1 MEIEKGFKV
10 FFSHKDRVFMGIKE
24 RRFTR
29 DKFEFAITML
39 ACAVVLYML
48 VSIFYLYVAVGQ
60 SWNLVVSALFDSR
73 VIGAVVISVSSSL
86 IVGGLA
92 VAAAVP
98 CAYLLAYKDFRGK
111 GILETFLIDLPQT
124 FPPVTEGLVYLLM
137 LGPLGLAY
145 TYTAVIIAKFYVS
158 APFTISFTTR
168 SFKGI
173 KESGLDTIAR
183 SLGAKTRDVLVRVL
197 LPLSGRD
204 MLAGFSLTWARAMGE
219 LAATLVFAGAIPWS
233 TEIIPTL
240 VYLTAAETPQVA
252 IAASVIAETLSIA
265 ALLSFRWVVRRR

>member
-1 MEIEKGFKV
+1 M
-10 FFSHKDRVFMGIKE
+10 KE
-24 RRFTR
+24 HRLTK

-48 VSIFYLYVAVGQ
+48 VSIFYLYVAVGE

-92 VAAAVP
+92 IAAAIP
-98 CAYLLAYKDFRGK
+98 CAYLLAYRDFRGK

-137 LGPLGLAY
+137 LGPVRLAY
-145 TYTAVIIAKFYVS
+145 TYMAVIIAKFYVS
-158 APFTISFTTR
+158 APFTISFATR
-168 SFKGI
+168 RFKEI
-173 KESGLDTIAR
+173 RESGLDTIAR
-183 SLGAKTRDVLVRVL
+183 SLGAKTRDVLGRVL

-219 LAATLVFAGAIPWS
+219 LAATLVFAGTIPWR

-240 VYLTAAETPQVA
+240 VYLTAAEMPQVA
-252 IAASVIAETLSIA
+252 IAASVIAETLSII
-265 ALLSFRWVVRRR
+265 ALLSFKWIARRR